1 MRAHNLEIKCPDA
14 PCGAPI
20 ILILHLLGVKQLRF
34 RGLSDSGYSGTWS
47 DQQERIVGT
56 GGT

>member
-14 PCGAPI
+14 PYGAPV

-34 RGLSDSGYSGTWS
+34 RNLSDSGYSELG
-47 DQQERIVGT
+47 
-56 GGT
+56 